1 MRAQDKS
8 NLVKVGI
15 FVTALSIVMMILIV
29 AIGKESSLFSPKSI
43 IKARVLNAENLKPG
57 AVVELKGLRVGT
69 VQEIKITGLD
79 EVEIYLSVTSENL
92 NWIKQDS
99 KVAIQ
104 NAGLVGDKYIEIKGG
119 DPESAKF
126 NPEKDILSAE
136 PSLDLKAMATKGG
149 NIADK
154 ADRILTKIELILA
167 AIEPEKV
174 NKLVNGLSQSA
185 ENFSKASAPMGSAS
199 QKMDLAMGKLEK
211 VMTRLETGPGTAHSF
226 IYDDQVYEGLRKL
239 MGGAER
245 NSVIKYFIRESIK
258 KSPEKKD

>member
-15 FVTALSIVMMILIV
+15 FVTALSIVMMIMIV
-29 AIGKESSLFSPKSI
+29 AIGKESSLFSPKSTI
-43 IKARVLNAENLKPG
+43 RARVLNAENLKPG
-57 AVVELKGLRVGT
+57 AVVELKGLRIGT
-69 VQEIKITGLD
+69 VEDIVIKGLE
-79 EVEIYLSVTSENL
+79 EVEISLSVTTENL

-154 ADRILTKIELILA
+154 ADRIMTKIELILA
-167 AIEPEKV
+167 AIEPEKI
-174 NKLVNGLSQSA
+174 NKMITGLSTSA
-185 ENFSKASAPMGSAS
+185 ENFAKASAPMSSAS
-199 QKMDLAMGKLEK
+199 KKMDQAMGRLDQ
-211 VMTRLETGPGTAHSF
+211 VMSRVEAGPGTAHSL
-226 IYDDQVYEGLRKL
+226 IYDDQVYESLRKL

-258 KSPEKKD
+258 KAPEKD